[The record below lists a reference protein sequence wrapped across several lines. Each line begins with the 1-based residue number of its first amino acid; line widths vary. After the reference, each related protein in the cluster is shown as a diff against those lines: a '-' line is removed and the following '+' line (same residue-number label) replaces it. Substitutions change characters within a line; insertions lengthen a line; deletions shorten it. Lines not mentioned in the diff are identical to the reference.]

1 MIQGESQ
8 MNRSNRQKRGF
19 TLIELM
25 LVVVILAVLASLIVP
40 KFTGQ
45 SKKAKVIA
53 AKSDI
58 STLELAIDTF
68 EIHMGRYPTNS
79 EGIRALI
86 EEPSNAEDWDGP
98 YLKRGVPKDPWG
110 NEYVYKQP
118 GQHNEHGY
126 DLYSFGPDM
135 VQSTEDDIKNWSEDQ

>member
-1 MIQGESQ
+1 
-8 MNRSNRQKRGF
+8 MNTSKKQRNGF

-25 LVVVILAVLASLIVP
+25 LVVVILAVLSALIVP

-45 SKKAKVIA
+45 SKKAKVVA

-58 STLELAIDTF
+58 TTLELAIDTF

-98 YLKRGVPKDPWG
+98 YLKRGIPKDPWG

-118 GQHNEHGY
+118 GQYNEYGY
-126 DLYSFGPDM
+126 DLNSMGPDLM
-135 VQSTEDDIKNWSEDQ
+135 QGTDDDICNWSEDQ